1 MEQDPSKYYFI
12 SQGVLA
18 IDGVDDTQEMRDTKK
33 AFETLMFT
41 ENEQLELFKCTAAVA
56 IWGNSKWKQKPRE
69 EQAEADSTEE
79 NEKVST
85 LLGLN
90 INELLQGLL
99 KPKIKVC
106 FYKLYFLIKQIKNIL
121 IV

>member
-106 FYKLYFLIKQIKNIL
+106 LYKLYFLIKQIKNIF